1 MNRELALRFNDES
14 MSDQIKEIKKLQE
27 QIGSLDDLILNWDV
41 IDIDTITNILV
52 GIEFSLAERLRII
65 DDLQMQK
72 AALDFKEG
80 FDYEV
85 MP

>member
-14 MSDQIKEIKKLQE
+14 MGDQIKEIKKLQE

>member
-1 MNRELALRFNDES
+1 MNRKLALRFNDES
-14 MSDQIKEIKKLQE
+14 MGDQIKEIKKLQE
-27 QIGSLDDLILNWDV
+27 QIGSLDDLILNWSVTDV
-41 IDIDTITNILV
+41 DTITSILV

-65 DDLQMQK
+65 EDLQMQK
-72 AALDFKEG
+72 AGLDFQEG

>member
-1 MNRELALRFNDES
+1 MNRKLALRFNDES
-14 MSDQIKEIKKLQE
+14 MGDQIKEIKKLQE
-27 QIGSLDDLILNWDV
+27 QIGSLDDLILNWSVTDV
-41 IDIDTITNILV
+41 DTITNILV

-65 DDLQMQK
+65 EDLQMQK
-72 AALDFKEG
+72 AGLDFQEG